1 MPCSKTACEQVKNAH
16 EGAVSAILCGIGI
29 TSSDVPILFE
39 LFKRF
44 HILSNQGMRLA
55 KSSTRPR
62 KAKTWCAL
70 KFKWA
75 PVLAF

>member
-1 MPCSKTACEQVKNAH
+1 MTIK
-16 EGAVSAILCGIGI
+16 AVILDAFG
-29 TSSDVPILFE
+29 PILSSTAVAPPY
-39 LFKRF
+39 R
-44 HILSNQGMRLA
+44 MRLA

-75 PVLAF
+75 PVLTF